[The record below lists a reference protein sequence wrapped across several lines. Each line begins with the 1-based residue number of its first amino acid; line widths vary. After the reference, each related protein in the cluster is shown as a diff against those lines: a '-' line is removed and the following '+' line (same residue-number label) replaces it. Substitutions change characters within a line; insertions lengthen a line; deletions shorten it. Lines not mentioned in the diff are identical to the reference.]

1 VEVGCKHAAGGGGEG
16 CVRGGVRPRER
27 ASESGRELGFCLV
40 QQVIY
45 YGNTVKADNS
55 WAIWAEMG
63 FFHSLSA

>member
-1 VEVGCKHAAGGGGEG
+1 
-16 CVRGGVRPRER
+16 
-27 ASESGRELGFCLV
+27 V

-45 YGNTVKADNS
+45 HGNTVKADNS